1 VIYLDSTIVLA
12 DLFSE
17 RRSEPDS
24 FWRNQFVSSRLLEYE
39 VWNRIH
45 ARNIVKAKAERAKSL
60 LARVDLIEMTPAAL
74 ERATKP
80 FSVFLRTLDALH
92 VATLTYVHAL
102 NAQVQLASYDKRMV
116 TAAESLDIP
125 LYEF

>member
-1 VIYLDSTIVLA
+1 MRCWPIWMNRGPTVIYLDSSIVLA

-24 FWRNQFVSSRLLEYE
+24 FWRSEFVSSRLLEYE

-45 ARNIVKAKAERAKSL
+45 ARNVVKAKAERAKSL
-60 LARVDLIEMTPAAL
+60 LARVDLIELTPAAL

-92 VATLTYVHAL
+92 VATLAYA
-102 NAQVQLASYDKRMV
+102 
-116 TAAESLDIP
+116 
-125 LYEF
+125 